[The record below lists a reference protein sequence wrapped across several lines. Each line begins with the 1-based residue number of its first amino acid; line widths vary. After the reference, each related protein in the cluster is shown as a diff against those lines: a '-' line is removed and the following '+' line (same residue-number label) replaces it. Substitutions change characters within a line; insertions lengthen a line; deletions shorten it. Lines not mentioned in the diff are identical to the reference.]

1 MNQNLEIARAALA
14 AYSAGD
20 VETTLRAFAPDATI
34 FGPAAE
40 GDFETMEWSQ
50 RGGLAGYVEQIA
62 RNWRLE
68 SYEAVSLDAEGDWVT
83 AFIRIVAANWK
94 TAKRVETVF
103 VGVMRFRDG
112 LVVDYHEIL
121 DVAQLRA
128 AAAK

>member
-14 AYSAGD
+14 AYSGGD
-20 VETTLRAFAPDATI
+20 VETTLRAFAPDAMI
-34 FGPAAE
+34 HGPVSE
-40 GDFETMEWSQ
+40 GNFETVEWSR
-50 RGGLAGYVEQIA
+50 RGGLPAYIEQIA

-68 SYEAVSLDAEGDWVT
+68 SYEVANLHAEGDWVT
-83 AFIRIVAANWK
+83 SFIRIAAANWK
-94 TAKRVETVF
+94 TGKRAETVF

-121 DVAQLRA
+121 DVAPLRA